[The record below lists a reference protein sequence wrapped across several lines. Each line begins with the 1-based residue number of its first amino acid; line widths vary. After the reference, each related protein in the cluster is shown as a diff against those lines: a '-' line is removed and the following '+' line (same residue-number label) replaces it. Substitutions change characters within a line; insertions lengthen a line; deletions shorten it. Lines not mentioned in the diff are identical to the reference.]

1 MWLGGGKISLG
12 YSMLLVVSDVRQKEI
27 HTAEPL
33 VPEPNAFEV
42 EMAIEVLKDTNH
54 HQKLLRQMAEQF
66 ALRYINLLN
75 RFGIRRNCLRTGRS
89 RSLHPFTR
97 REIKLIVVI
106 RDVYHFCQL
115 LTDFIQNPAVK
126 VNSICRGNYWGLS
139 LWISMQH
146 INYRSTFCILL
157 MFEKIWR

>member
-1 MWLGGGKISLG
+1 MCLGGGKISVS

-54 HQKLLRQMAEQF
+54 QVLIKYQQKLLMQVREQF
-66 ALRYINLLN
+66 ALRYINLLI
-75 RFGIRRNCLRTGRS
+75 RFGIRVNCLRTGRS

-97 REIKLIVVI
+97 RAIKLIVVI
-106 RDVYHFCQL
+106 RYVYHFCQL

-139 LWISMQH
+139 MWISLQH
-146 INYRSTFCILL
+146 INY
-157 MFEKIWR
+157 